1 MLQKELLIDGEDKE
15 IRLPNMNKVVKMITE
30 DTLKQI
36 ISLDSFEAIVKIIF
50 EEKYPNIKNL
60 KLDSQAI
67 IE

>member
-1 MLQKELLIDGEDKE
+1 
-15 IRLPNMNKVVKMITE
+15 MNKVVKMITE

-36 ISLDSFEAIVKIIF
+36 VSLDSFEAIVKIIF

>member
-36 ISLDSFEAIVKIIF
+36 VSLDSFEAIVKIIF